1 MKQIPDAPW
10 IRDAERRG
18 TDSMYDWVYG
28 VDDKDGDNEPWG
40 VYEGNDKD

>member
-18 TDSMYDWVYG
+18 TDSMYDWVYKP
-28 VDDKDGDNEPWG
+28 VRYT
-40 VYEGNDKD
+40 V